1 MKWNEIKCCGWEGNR
16 CDLFT
21 IYFFTC
27 YRTFQI
33 LANSE
38 VQKPTDTYFFHCRQS
53 VILTDLL
60 GNRTLLKRVQRVK
73 GLWFVSWWISIRLG
87 CFCVWRFVA
96 CDCNYDWQ
104 QWRTPLW
111 SRLLNFTA
119 CVFLKNAVTVSLDVS
134 IWEWHWQPLDWIT
147 HQTNDVND
155 VCLIIIVQH
164 SPSFM

>member
-1 MKWNEIKCCGWEGNR
+1 MLWMRGQQMRSLYN
-16 CDLFT
+16 
-21 IYFFTC
+21 IYFYMLPHFSNTC
-27 YRTFQI
+27 EFWSSK
-33 LANSE
+33 ANWHLLFSLPSE
-38 VQKPTDTYFFHCRQS
+38 S
-53 VILTDLL
+53 VIVTDLL
-60 GNRTLLKRVQRVK
+60 GNRTLLKRVKRVK

>member
-1 MKWNEIKCCGWEGNR
+1 MLWLRGQQMRSLYNIYIYMLPRFSNTRKFWSSKANCHL
-16 CDLFT
+16 LFSLLS
-21 IYFFTC
+21 I
-27 YRTFQI
+27 I
-33 LANSE
+33 LA
-38 VQKPTDTYFFHCRQS
+38 
-53 VILTDLL
+53 DLL

-73 GLWFVSWWISIRLG
+73 GLWFVNGGFQSDLSVSVFQGSLLI
-87 CFCVWRFVA
+87 
-96 CDCNYDWQ
+96 NYDWQ

-134 IWEWHWQPLDWIT
+134 IWEWHWQLLDWIT